1 MKGTMIMPSEP
12 LYMSIRKYLLEI
24 IENNKHIPDFK
35 LPSENQLAL
44 KFNASRITAK
54 NAILSLEKDGLI
66 YRRQGKGTFIAPK
79 ASEFELLKSEKQNP
93 MICFIVPGVGGKFIG
108 KIQEGIQAFSLLHNL
123 NLSIMVTGGNP
134 KTEEE
139 MIRAATQNNCKG
151 LIIYPS
157 DNNVYNKEILKL
169 SLNNFPVVLVDRYLT
184 GLDLSYVACDHFTAA
199 YHGTQHLIE
208 KGHTRIGFMS
218 QNPQLVSSVLERSRG
233 YQQALIDHIGRFDS
247 KLQLICDHTAPDFAE
262 IFTHYLK
269 LNPDLTAL
277 ITTSTGYGLKI
288 VPFLQEQGIRIPEDL
303 VLMLF
308 DNEFEDYLH
317 LLSFKPLIIDQNPF
331 DIGIK
336 AGELLYRLLYKNP
349 KPKKIL
355 LKETIIE

>member
-1 MKGTMIMPSEP
+1 MASEP
-12 LYMSIRKYLLEI
+12 LYMSMRKYLLEI
-24 IENNKHIPDFK
+24 IESNKHTPDFK

-54 NAILSLEKDGLI
+54 HAILSLEKDGLI
-66 YRRQGKGTFIAPK
+66 YRKQGKGTFIAQK
-79 ASEFELLKSEKQNP
+79 ASEFELLKSEKQTP

-108 KIQEGIQAFSLLHNL
+108 KIQEGIQAFALLHHL
-123 NLSIMVTGGNP
+123 HLSIMVTGGDQ
-134 KTEEE
+134 KTEEA
-139 MIRAATQNNCKG
+139 MIKAATQNNCKG
-151 LIIYPS
+151 IIIYPV

-199 YHGTQHLIE
+199 YHGTEHLIH

-218 QNPQLVSSVLERSRG
+218 QDPLLVSSVLERSNG
-233 YQQALIDHIGRFDS
+233 YQKALTHHTGRFDS
-247 KLQLICDHTAPDFAE
+247 KLQLVCDHNAADFFDTFKA
-262 IFTHYLK
+262 YLET
-269 LNPDLTAL
+269 NPDLTAL

-288 VPFLQEQGIRIPEDL
+288 VPYLQSQGIRIPEDL
-303 VLMLF
+303 TLMLF

-331 DIGIK
+331 DIGMK
-336 AGELLYRLLYKNP
+336 AAELLYRLLYKNP
-349 KPKKIL
+349 KPKKVL